1 MNSSE
6 THPISPSTLT
16 CTQRV
21 VSSSRTTG
29 SLITVSCVPA
39 SSGTPIA
46 SQFDPG
52 PARKFSSSVT
62 TYSALVPVNGGTASG
77 SQLVTD
83 NADTG
88 VASDIG
94 VAAVGVESL
103 AGVDASPEAPEF
115 AIDVVTTPTM
125 EVTMD
130 WFDGVSEELVV
141 AGLAAAEAAIAGL
154 GSKVTNGRGVDVSAL
169 NSTVGDAPGA

>member
-6 THPISPSTLT
+6 IHPISPSTLT

-21 VSSSRTTG
+21 VSSSRSTG

-39 SSGTPIA
+39 SRGTPIG
-46 SQFDPG
+46 SQSEPG
-52 PARKFSSSVT
+52 PARKFNSSVT
-62 TYSALVPVNGGTASG
+62 TYSALVPVNGGTSSG
-77 SQLVTD
+77 WQLVTD

-94 VAAVGVESL
+94 VAAVGVESPT
-103 AGVDASPEAPEF
+103 GVDAAPEAPEF
-115 AIDVVTTPTM
+115 AINVVTTPM
-125 EVTMD
+125 MDVTMD
-130 WFDGVSEELVV
+130 SFEGVFEEFVV

-154 GSKVTNGRGVDVSAL
+154 GSKATDGRGVDVAAL